1 MWGKLV
7 GFLEAWKGAAAVPP
21 EAPAL
26 CLISG
31 LLMQSHG
38 HRVITLEGSLKNKA
52 KLSVSNTL
60 FQTVF
65 ISGDHLVPGAEQDM
79 FFIWFMS

>member
-1 MWGKLV
+1 M
-7 GFLEAWKGAAAVPP
+7 
-21 EAPAL
+21 
-26 CLISG
+26 
-31 LLMQSHG
+31 
-38 HRVITLEGSLKNKA
+38 ITLEVKSKA
-52 KLSVSNTL
+52 KLSISNTL